1 MYVLIALDEEYG
13 VLHPVTTQLSAAGSP
28 AEQLG
33 RAADFVTALVKC
45 NACRAYELEG
55 DEWILEVR
63 LSPTSDEPRWL
74 H

>member
-1 MYVLIALDEEYG
+1 MYVLIALNGEHG
-13 VLHPVTTQLSAAGSP
+13 VLHPVTTQLSTAGSP

-33 RAADFVTALVKC
+33 RAADFVTALVKS
-45 NACRAYELEG
+45 NACHAYELEG

-63 LSPTSDEPRWL
+63 LSPMSYEPRWL